1 MRVIAES
8 DHLYE
13 PSILDDED
21 LQLVHA
27 LQLAPRA
34 SWTSLAP
41 ILGVHSTTLA
51 ARWKRLSDAGIAWV
65 AAHSVNTRLC
75 PVTAFIEVMCEL
87 TRRDEVIRAL
97 TAIPDVVSLD
107 ISARHRDLLL
117 VISVPTIAHLSEHT
131 LRLIAAVPGVEHI
144 ETSICTRMH
153 VGGDHWSAQS
163 LGPAQARL
171 VSQLA
176 PRVRARQDGP
186 PPRVHVAV
194 LDALAA
200 DGRRSA
206 SDIARVLGLSEPTV
220 RRQIRAAID
229 HGLVNLRCELAQD
242 VSGTPITAQWF
253 ATVPASEHEAL
264 ARRVATIPG
273 VRLCAST
280 TGRTNILLTFWLRS
294 ISEVPR
300 IEALL
305 TEAVPA
311 VVFRESAIALRI
323 VKRVGWQ
330 LGNGGRATGEI
341 VPPPWGDTVP
351 RYGA

>member
-1 MRVIAES
+1 MRSISGS

-21 LQLVHA
+21 VQLVHA
-27 LQLAPRA
+27 LQIAPRA

-51 ARWKRLSDAGIAWV
+51 ARWKRLSDSGIAWV

-117 VISVPTIAHLSEHT
+117 VISVPTIAHLSERT
-131 LRLIAAVPGVEHI
+131 LPLIAAVAGVEHI

-153 VGGDHWSAQS
+153 VAGDSWSVQS

-176 PRVRARQDGP
+176 ARTRPRAHGSAPRVSTE
-186 PPRVHVAV
+186 V
-194 LDALAA
+194 LNALAI
-200 DGRRSA
+200 DGRLSA
-206 SDIARVLGLSEPTV
+206 SEIARGLELSEPTV

-264 ARRVATIPG
+264 ARRVAQIPG

-305 TEAVPA
+305 AEAVPA
-311 VVFRESAIALRI
+311 IVFRESAIALRI
-323 VKRVGWQ
+323 VKRVGWL
-330 LGNGGRATGEI
+330 LGDGGRATGEV
-341 VPPPWGDTVP
+341 VPPPWDGTAP
-351 RYGA
+351 R